1 MSLKA
6 KAQIKDER
14 TFFLSL
20 SDFNMTKMLKVFNT
34 KPIAPSMPPATAEA
48 NVSFALKFDV
58 KFILTRTIVK

>member
-20 SDFNMTKMLKVFNT
+20 SDFKMTKMLKVFKS
-34 KPIAPSMPPATAEA
+34 KPIAPSTPPATAEA
-48 NVSFALKFDV
+48 NVSLGSKSDV
-58 KFILTRTIVK
+58 KFILTGTDVK